1 MGEEKGIVPMAR
13 MTGIRAFAA
22 AMVVAAPLGMA
33 SKAEAA
39 IVDLQLV
46 LAVDVSGSVDA
57 TEYALQKTGY
67 INAFNSVAIQNAITA
82 STNGIAVTYVEWSG
96 SGQQVQLVGWTHLTD
111 AASSSAFATA
121 IGGTSR
127 LFSGLTSIS
136 GAIDFSATLFNTDFT
151 GGRKVID
158 ISGDGTNN
166 SGRSVT
172 DARNDAVSAGIT
184 INGLAI
190 ETDVSNL
197 GAYFTA
203 NVIGGPGAFMIAV
216 SNFNDF
222 AAAVETKIGREITGV
237 PEPTTMALLGFGL
250 AALGMAARRRKAA

>member
-1 MGEEKGIVPMAR
+1 

-39 IVDLQLV
+39 TMVDLQLV
-46 LAVDVSGSVDA
+46 LAVDVSGSVNA

-67 INAFNSVAIQNAITA
+67 INAFNSVAIQNAIAA
-82 STNGIAVTYVEWSG
+82 SAKGIAVTYVEWSG
-96 SGQQVQLVGWTHLTD
+96 SGQQAQLVGWTHLTD
-111 AASSSAFATA
+111 ATSSSAFATA
-121 IGGTSR
+121 IGATSR
-127 LFSGLTSIS
+127 AFSGLTGIAA
-136 GAIDFSATLFNTDFT
+136 AINFSAGLFDTDFL

-158 ISGDGTNN
+158 ISGDGTEN
-166 SGRSVT
+166 VT
-172 DARNDAVSAGIT
+172 TLAGLHTARDAAVAAGIT

-190 ETDVSNL
+190 QTDVATL
-197 GAYFTA
+197 GAYFAA
-203 NVIGGPGAFMIAV
+203 NVIGGPGAFVIAV
-216 SNFNDF
+216 TDFADF